1 MLSLGWLLGRSGA
14 WRRPSGKDPSLE
26 RCLFGERPWYADSGS
41 RIELLPAPEMEP
53 EGARPPDIE
62 PEGARPPEMEPEG
75 ARAPDIEPEGA
86 RPIEGICLC
95 SVEAFG
101 LAEMLMLLKKLVL
114 FALFVFGL
122 LLLAEEGSAGFL
134 KSKSCR
140 EPRLKPTLSDWR
152 RKASK
157 FGFWSAGMTVGEKAA
172 VDLTADEGGLQFF
185 LVWRVDSESY
195 ESSWAVLKPK

>member
-1 MLSLGWLLGRSGA
+1 
-14 WRRPSGKDPSLE
+14 
-26 RCLFGERPWYADSGS
+26 
-41 RIELLPAPEMEP
+41 MEP

-62 PEGARPPEMEPEG
+62 PEGARPPEKEPEG
-75 ARAPDIEPEGA
+75 ARAPDIEPDGA
-86 RPIEGICLC
+86 RPIGGICLC

-101 LAEMLMLLKKLVL
+101 LAEMLMLLKKVVL

-122 LLLAEEGSAGFL
+122 LLLPEEGNAGFL
-134 KSKSCR
+134 KSNSCR

-157 FGFWSAGMTVGEKAA
+157 DGFWSAGMTVGEKAA

-185 LVWRVDSESY
+185 LVWWVDSESY
-195 ESSWAVLKPK
+195 ESSWVVLKPK

>member
-1 MLSLGWLLGRSGA
+1 
-14 WRRPSGKDPSLE
+14 
-26 RCLFGERPWYADSGS
+26 
-41 RIELLPAPEMEP
+41 MEP

-62 PEGARPPEMEPEG
+62 PEGARPPEKEPEG
-75 ARAPDIEPEGA
+75 ARAPDIEPDGA
-86 RPIEGICLC
+86 RPIGGICLC

-101 LAEMLMLLKKLVL
+101 LAEMSMLLKKVVL

-122 LLLAEEGSAGFL
+122 LLLPEEGNAGFL
-134 KSKSCR
+134 KSNSCR

-157 FGFWSAGMTVGEKAA
+157 DGFWSAGMTVGEKAA

-185 LVWRVDSESY
+185 LVWWVDSESY
-195 ESSWAVLKPK
+195 ESSWVVLKPK